1 MDNGQFKKLMES
13 MKSLESK
20 LDKLVIFAKMG
31 VPKLKISPEEN
42 KIFKLCNKKNS
53 MDDMI
58 KKTGKTKTN
67 VGFLL
72 SQLKSKGLIK
82 SVKIKDKLVYERF

>member
-1 MDNGQFKKLMES
+1 MDKRQFKKLMES
-13 MKSLESK
+13 IKSLESR
-20 LDKLVIFAKMG
+20 LDKLIIFAKMG
-31 VPKLKISPEEN
+31 APKPKISPEEN

-53 MDDMI
+53 RDDII
-58 KKTGKTKTN
+58 KKTGKTRTN

-82 SVKIKDKLVYERF
+82 SIKVKGKLVYERF